1 MICTFLSML
10 QRRYSLK
17 EIDMNDL
24 KNVFFFVNQ
33 LFLSTYYSICQI
45 ISKMTKRHIYS
56 KSMNLKL
63 GGKKYTATHLND
75 NGLNLAEEF

>member
-1 MICTFLSML
+1 ML

-24 KNVFFFVNQ
+24 QKKFFFVNQ

-63 GGKKYTATHLND
+63 GGEKKYTATHLNN